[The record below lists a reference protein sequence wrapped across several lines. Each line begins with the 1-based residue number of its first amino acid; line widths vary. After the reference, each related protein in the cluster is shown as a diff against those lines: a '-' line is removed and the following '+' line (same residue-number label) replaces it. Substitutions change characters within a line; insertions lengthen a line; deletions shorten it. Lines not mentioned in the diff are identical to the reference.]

1 MTILELLN
9 QHVVEDLWL
18 EFDERFYEL
27 VREIIDKGSYEK
39 EITCIL

>member
-9 QHVVEDLWL
+9 QNVVDSLWS

-27 VREIIDKGSYEK
+27 VREIIEK
-39 EITCIL
+39 KEL